1 MLFCK
6 AFNFESRN
14 DSRFINDMERTGFML
29 RINNF
34 AALQVLFLMAVLLG
48 ASVAP
53 VMADPVDAPPVQNPT
68 QFTTPPQTQPPVQAD
83 YQGAVQMNAVSSP
96 VIAKVPQE
104 LLTMTSAE
112 DPQGAKLSK
121 QHKVVVITLKNTT
134 AGHLEVLQAEVL
146 NGVDEQVIAANKANQ
161 SNNARKAGSAFLRLG
176 QAGMSFIPYA
186 GVGMGGLYALNAA
199 NAASN
204 VAQSALGS
212 GGNSGAATTSGQ
224 YNKRLN
230 NVFISPNESYQFK
243 VIIPKKEN
251 AFFKVV
257 FRDLT
262 TNQILNYQI

>member
-1 MLFCK
+1 M
-6 AFNFESRN
+6 
-14 DSRFINDMERTGFML
+14 
-29 RINNF
+29 
-34 AALQVLFLMAVLLG
+34 VLTAVLMG
-48 ASVAP
+48 ALMAP
-53 VMADPVDAPPVQNPT
+53 VMADPVDASPTQSQIHPNVVSPVQSNP
-68 QFTTPPQTQPPVQAD
+68 QAD
-83 YQGAVQMNAVSSP
+83 LQGAVQMNAVSSP
-96 VIAKVPQE
+96 VIAKAPQE
-104 LLTMTSAE
+104 LLTMTSTE

-161 SNNARKAGSAFLRLG
+161 SNNAKKAGSAFLRLG

-186 GVGMGGLYALNAA
+186 GVGVGGLYALSAA
-199 NAASN
+199 NHVAGTAAN
-204 VAQSALGS
+204 VMDASGHNGS
-212 GGNSGAATTSGQ
+212 GASSGQ

-230 NVFISPNESYQFK
+230 NVFISPNESYSFK
-243 VIIPKKEN
+243 AIVPKKEN